1 MSQTHKKVCP
11 VDASGTQSTGSLL
24 KCLVHSARAQ
34 TARQMAEPPVHRD
47 DAERLL
53 SEAAA
58 GHGPQ
63 HKPEG
68 PGRPASGKLPSGPED
83 ARRPSLVSKH
93 RPEKPVC
100 CAASDRHAPG
110 PRVAEVKGTYGR
122 LFVGENG

>member
-11 VDASGTQSTGSLL
+11 VDASGTQSAGSLL

-34 TARQMAEPPVHRD
+34 IACQMAEPPVHRD

-58 GHGPQ
+58 GRGPQ

-83 ARRPSLVSKH
+83 ARGRRWCQNTDRRSPFAVRPRTATPPARGWLK
-93 RPEKPVC
+93 
-100 CAASDRHAPG
+100 
-110 PRVAEVKGTYGR
+110 
-122 LFVGENG
+122 